1 MRRPE
6 FTPRFKEVT
15 AGETNSAVA
24 RRIGCTPAFVS
35 GLRSGIYG
43 MGADLLARFVQEYGL
58 NLREWQGLAGHLK
71 AEEARQAEE
80 QDRLKAFALEAA
92 QRAAH
97 QAMAAVNGAQRLA
110 TGLFELSRKYG
121 RPVPVYLEGGAE
133 TLTVEEADKL
143 LAEFDRQLAE
153 EAAAREA
160 ESIDQAPIRLTAPRK
175 GSRRTF

>member
-6 FTPRFKEVT
+6 FTPRFNEVT

-43 MGADLLARFVQEYGL
+43 MGADLLARFAQEYGQ
-58 NLREWQGLAGHLK
+58 NLREWQRLAGHLRE
-71 AEEARQAEE
+71 EEARQAEQE
-80 QDRLKAFALEAA
+80 DRLGALALK
-92 QRAAH
+92 AAH

-160 ESIDQAPIRLTAPRK
+160 ESADQASMRLTAPRK
-175 GSRRTF
+175 SSRRTF